1 MSKQAQFCRRFLEAS
16 ECYYEGSDEA
26 VVSHV
31 LVLGVL
37 HWRLE

>member
-16 ECYYEGSDEA
+16 ECYEGSDEA